1 MKKLA
6 REEEGELLEGEASSE
21 LLLTSSEGSADE
33 GRQPRGWRHGC
44 APPCVERLVQRQGF
58 HLVVGL
64 MILLNLV
71 TIVVSTDYE
80 HVVVPVG
87 CNKCEDPLC
96 FDLWMLCNR
105 FFLCFFTVELMLRF
119 WVEGVSGF
127 FCDSSDR
134 CWNWMDCGIVTSSFL
149 CAASLQSAF
158 HPRASCR
165 KGDLSPGSK
174 GSISQTVFLA
184 RMLRLLRL
192 VRIFRR
198 RSFPRLN
205 MLARGLMES
214 FPQVATVLAL
224 VLMLVFITG
233 ILTTTL
239 IGQQAELW
247 AEEPDGSAEDAE
259 EIKKYFGQVAMSMF
273 TLFQFMTLDDWVYVS
288 ELVAKQMP
296 IIAVGLFYP
305 FIVVVGF
312 VMLSLFSGVWV
323 DHMNDMRL
331 KEEKETQL
339 QAIHEAEKANKTFQT
354 IFGESDDSPMAV
366 TNTIDE
372 DEFAVLLTQP
382 QYKEAAAVSE
392 MNFTRSEARE
402 LFALWDREQDER
414 LSWSEFREGLEEYR
428 EGLTV
433 KKILV
438 MKSQLKKLVRSLE
451 SGGEG
456 GRKFLPLLRA
466 SPGVEHQLEQADARL
481 RACEERM
488 LAFEDQVKVAQ
499 KLCAREASLCSPF
512 SACSGGSP

>member
-1 MKKLA
+1 A
-6 REEEGELLEGEASSE
+6 GWERS
-21 LLLTSSEGSADE
+21 TSSCSFSTL
-33 GRQPRGWRHGC
+33 
-44 APPCVERLVQRQGF
+44 AP
-58 HLVVGL
+58 
-64 MILLNLV
+64 
-71 TIVVSTDYE
+71 
-80 HVVVPVG
+80 
-87 CNKCEDPLC
+87 
-96 FDLWMLCNR
+96 
-105 FFLCFFTVELMLRF
+105 
-119 WVEGVSGF
+119 
-127 FCDSSDR
+127 
-134 CWNWMDCGIVTSSFL
+134 
-149 CAASLQSAF
+149 
-158 HPRASCR
+158 
-165 KGDLSPGSK
+165 
-174 GSISQTVFLA
+174 
-184 RMLRLLRL
+184 
-192 VRIFRR
+192 
-198 RSFPRLN
+198 
-205 MLARGLMES
+205 
-214 FPQVATVLAL
+214 
-224 VLMLVFITG
+224 
-233 ILTTTL
+233 
-239 IGQQAELW
+239 QAEL
-247 AEEPDGSAEDAE
+247 
-259 EIKKYFGQVAMSMF
+259 
-273 TLFQFMTLDDWVYVS
+273 
-288 ELVAKQMP
+288 
-296 IIAVGLFYP
+296 AVP

-438 MKSQLKKLVRSLE
+438 MKSQLKKLVHSLE

-488 LAFEDQVKVAQ
+488 LAFEDQVT
-499 KLCAREASLCSPF
+499 ASLVPMGWLQPPAS
-512 SACSGGSP
+512 SAPLSEAPWGVQKWRTGLGAPWGPSAIPP